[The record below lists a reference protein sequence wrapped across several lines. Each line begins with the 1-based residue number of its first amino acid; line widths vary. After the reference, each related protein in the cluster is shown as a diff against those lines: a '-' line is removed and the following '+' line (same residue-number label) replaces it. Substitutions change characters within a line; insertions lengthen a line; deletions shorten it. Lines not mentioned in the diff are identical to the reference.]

1 MTEDDTLAEDNTV
14 AEDHTRALGTR
25 MELALAK
32 YQGLGNDFLV
42 WLDLEGRLQID
53 ASLARLACDRHL
65 GFGADGLLRGGPPPR
80 GSSDEMTFELRNAD
94 GGEAEMSGNGLRC
107 LVHAAIDSGAV
118 QAGPGDTLTVLTP
131 AGRRE
136 VRVHALEDGWMWAST
151 EMGEPKVL
159 GPADSC
165 NVGNGQLFVDVG
177 NPHLVIL
184 GPDPRTVDVA
194 SLGPALSDETG
205 AQGGVNVEFV
215 ALGPGRDELTM
226 RVWERG
232 VGETQACGTGSVA
245 AAAALHHWGRVGT
258 KVTVNQPGGAAEVE
272 LRVDGTAVL
281 TGPSRRVGTCRLV
294 LPASHPSEVD
304 QRR

>member
-1 MTEDDTLAEDNTV
+1 MTEDA
-14 AEDHTRALGTR
+14 AGTPG
-25 MELALAK
+25 EVALAK
-32 YQGLGNDFLV
+32 YEGLGNDFLV
-42 WLDLEGRLQID
+42 VVDLEGRLRID
-53 ASLARLACDRHL
+53 APLARLACDRHL
-65 GFGADGLLRGGPPPR
+65 GFGADGLLRGGPPPQ
-80 GSSDEMTFELRNAD
+80 GSSAEMTFELRNAD
-94 GGEAEMSGNGLRC
+94 GSEAEMSGNGLRC
-107 LVHAAIDSGAV
+107 LAHAAIDSGSV
-118 QAGPGDTLTVLTP
+118 KAGPGSTLGVLTP

-136 VRVHALEDGWMWAST
+136 VHVHALEDGWMWAST

-159 GPADSC
+159 GPENNC
-165 NVGNGQLFVDVG
+165 NVGTGQLFVDVG

-184 GPDPRTVDVA
+184 GPDPRTLDLA
-194 SLGPALSDETG
+194 SLGPALSEEKG
-205 AQGGVNVEFV
+205 GQSGVNVEFV

-281 TGPSRRVGTCRLV
+281 SGPSRRVGACRLL
-294 LPASHPSEVD
+294 LPAVGRLEVD